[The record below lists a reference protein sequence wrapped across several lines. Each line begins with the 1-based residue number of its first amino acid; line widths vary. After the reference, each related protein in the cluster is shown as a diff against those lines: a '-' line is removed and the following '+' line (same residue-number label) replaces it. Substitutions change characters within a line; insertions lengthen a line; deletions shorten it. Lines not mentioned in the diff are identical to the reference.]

1 MGDFGDVGGDF
12 GDVGGDFGDVGGDFG
27 DTTMPETSFD
37 DPVFDAPEAGL
48 PTEAPELDTLPQDEA
63 FDAAPAESVAYDDL
77 SLPDAEPL
85 PEAEELDL
93 TAIDTPT
100 DPDVS
105 DAFLS
110 DTPEAAFDETS
121 SVDEAIDLTDGLDA
135 VPDQTAPTEFDEVS
149 DESAA
154 AEEQAAAEAAETEA
168 QAAAEEQAAVE
179 AAEAEAQTA
188 AEAAEAKAAQAEADA
203 AQHEEL
209 RFGELQPNT
218 TYERNGYTYE
228 TDEQGRVTQV
238 YGDLHLGESHRTT
251 HQTEVGHMGLE
262 GDEGGH
268 LVGARFGG
276 SPEGMNL
283 VPQNMHLN
291 RSDWKVME
299 NEWADALE
307 QGKDVAFSTS
317 LAYDEDQAPTGRP
330 SDFIVNYMIDGVTYT
345 KYFPNSAEGSE
356 ELV

>member
-1 MGDFGDVGGDF
+1 MTTTLASGDFGDMGGDFSGGDF
-12 GDVGGDFGDVGGDFG
+12 GDVGSDFGDVGDFG
-27 DTTMPETSFD
+27 DAT
-37 DPVFDAPEAGL
+37 FDAPEADLSAETEL
-48 PTEAPELDTLPQDEA
+48 PLLDDA
-63 FDAAPAESVAYDDL
+63 FDAAPLEAPAEEWAT
-77 SLPDAEPL
+77 PDAAD
-85 PEAEELDL
+85 AE
-93 TAIDTPT
+93 
-100 DPDVS
+100 V
-105 DAFLS
+105 
-110 DTPEAAFDETS
+110 
-121 SVDEAIDLTDGLDA
+121 DLTDGLGLEASADELA
-135 VPDQTAPTEFDEVS
+135 LDSEAAPPTDTTDEPL
-149 DESAA
+149 DLADGLDLEAETDTLA
-154 AEEQAAAEAAETEA
+154 EEQATLEAEEQAALEAEE
-168 QAAAEEQAAVE
+168 QATLEAEEQAAL
-179 AAEAEAQTA
+179 EAEEQA
-188 AEAAEAKAAQAEADA
+188 ALEAEEQAALEAEEQQA
-203 AQHEEL
+203 EL

-228 TDEQGRVTQV
+228 TDDQGRVTQV
-238 YGDLHLGESHRTT
+238 YGDLHLGESHRTA

-299 NEWADALE
+299 NEWADALD
-307 QGKDVAFSTS
+307 QGKDVALSTS
-317 LAYDEDQAPTGRP
+317 LAYDEEQGLAGRP